1 MLPPNR
7 DRAADATDHRSEVTA
22 ETSLLYSAAQHIV
35 ASDTP
40 PPLRDRIQQLV
51 AQGRRADC
59 FDLVVAEAFT
69 PDGLNWLSH
78 LTSEAMRS
86 RDLWLAGEYAHLLA
100 ALRWG
105 SPCYG
110 AMKHR
115 FPPLPSDVFLSIAKL
130 QHDTE
135 QFLYLQS
142 KGVLGTEFSQV
153 IDTYLTIID
162 ELAAKGMH
170 GQVPLNDEARRVIG
184 HVYNRIV
191 HICDAPRVSGALS
204 QSWSS
209 AVAERRYVD
218 MVPGLV
224 VIDDFLTEEA
234 LGSLRR
240 FCIESTVWFGNR
252 YAHGRL
258 GAFLFDGFNCPLLLQ
273 IAEELRERLPNI
285 IGDYPLRQLWGFK
298 NAPHLPGN
306 TTTHADFAAV
316 NVNIW
321 ITPTEANLDPTT
333 GGLIVHDVDA
343 PLDWTFD
350 MYNSSPE
357 LIRFFLQQRAARSV
371 TIPYRA
377 NRAIIFNSDLFHATA
392 EVRFRPEY
400 ENRRVNVTM
409 LYGER
414 ADDVHHR
421 EVSRHRGSVAAAER
435 SRAWRS
441 QAFALARR
449 PRP

>member
-1 MLPPNR
+1 MIAAGTPFR
-7 DRAADATDHRSEVTA
+7 DRV
-22 ETSLLYSAAQHIV
+22 
-35 ASDTP
+35 
-40 PPLRDRIQQLV
+40 QQLV
-51 AQGRRADC
+51 VEGRRADGLELA
-59 FDLVVAEAFT
+59 FAEGFT
-69 PDGLNWLSH
+69 PDDAHWLSH

-105 SPCYG
+105 SPWSD
-110 AMKHR
+110 AKQR
-115 FPPLPSDVFLSIAKL
+115 LPPLPTDVFLSRGKL
-130 QHDTE
+130 QHDID
-135 QFLYLQS
+135 QFLYLQRT
-142 KGVLGTEFSQV
+142 GVLGAE
-153 IDTYLTIID
+153 LTPVVDAYRSIAD
-162 ELAAKGMH
+162 ALAAKGLH
-170 GQVPLNDEARRVIG
+170 GQVPLDDEARRAIG

-191 HICDAPRVSGALS
+191 HVADAPRVSGGALS
-204 QSWSS
+204 RSWSS

-218 MVPGLV
+218 TAPGLV
-224 VIDDFLTEEA
+224 VIDDFLTAEA
-234 LGSLRR
+234 LASLRR
-240 FCIESTVWFGNR
+240 FCIESTVWSGNR

-273 IAEELRERLPNI
+273 IAEELRERLPHVI
-285 IGDYPLRQLWGFK
+285 ADYPLRQLWGFK

-321 ITPTEANLDPTT
+321 ITPTEANLDPAT

-343 PLDWTFD
+343 PLDWNFD

-357 LIRFFLQQRAARSV
+357 LIRAFLHQRAARSV

-377 NRAIIFNSDLFHATA
+377 NRAIVFNSDLFHATA

-400 ENRRVNVTM
+400 EHRRVNVTM

-421 EVSRHRGSVAAAER
+421 EVSHRQSAAAIAPVAPM
-435 SRAWRS
+435 RAWRS

-449 PRP
+449 ARS

>member
-1 MLPPNR
+1 MKPQP
-7 DRAADATDHRSEVTA
+7 A
-22 ETSLLYSAAQHIV
+22 
-35 ASDTP
+35 ASDTDTATP
-40 PPLRDRIQQLV
+40 SSLRDRIQLLV
-51 AQGRRADC
+51 VQGRRADC
-59 FDLVVAEAFT
+59 LDLAFAEGFSA
-69 PDGLNWLSH
+69 DDANWLSH

-86 RDLWLAGEYAHLLA
+86 RDLWLAGEYAYLLA
-100 ALRWG
+100 LLRWG
-105 SPCYG
+105 SPCHG
-110 AMKHR
+110 AMKQR
-115 FPPLPSDVFLSIAKL
+115 GPLAPADVFLSCGKL
-130 QHDTE
+130 QHDIE

-142 KGVLGTEFSQV
+142 IGVLGAEFSRV
-153 IDTYLTIID
+153 IDAWRSIAD
-162 ELAAKGMH
+162 ELASKGIH
-170 GQVPLNDEARRVIG
+170 GQVPLDDDARQAIG

-191 HICDAPRVSGALS
+191 HICDAPRVSGGALS
-204 QSWSS
+204 QSWRS
-209 AVAERRYVD
+209 AVVERRYVEA
-218 MVPGLV
+218 VPGLV
-224 VIDDFLTEEA
+224 VIDDFLTDEA
-234 LGSLRR
+234 LASLRR
-240 FCIESTVWFGNR
+240 FCIESTVWSGNR

-273 IAEELRERLPNI
+273 IAEELRERLPHV

-306 TTTHADFAAV
+306 STTHADFAAV

-321 ITPTEANLDPTT
+321 ITPTEANLDPGS

-343 PLDWTFD
+343 PLDWNFD

-357 LIRFFLQQRAARSV
+357 LIQLFLQQQAARSV

-392 EVRFRPEY
+392 EVWFRPEY

-414 ADDVHHR
+414 TDDVHHR
-421 EVSRHRGSVAAAER
+421 EVSRRRESLAPAEP

-449 PRP
+449 RRA